1 MTGISDEAR
10 QQHRILSSGTF
21 KIVPDDEFLAMLDRS
36 VRTGK
41 GLRVKFGIDP
51 SSPDIHIGHGVPL
64 RKLRRFQQFGHT
76 AVLIIGD
83 FTGQVGDPTGR
94 SETRNALAEDE
105 VRANAATYVEQA
117 QRILLPE
124 PLEIVWNS
132 QWLGALGTAG
142 LLRLASQMTV
152 ARMLERDDFAK
163 RYASGKPISIVE
175 FMYPLL
181 QGHDSVVVRADVEI
195 GGSDQLFNLLV
206 GRDLQQRDGQSPQV
220 AFTLPLLEGT
230 DGEQKMSKSFG
241 NYVGITDPPE
251 EMYGKLMSVPDRL
264 LGKYL
269 RLTTDLH
276 PDQIDA
282 IEAASAG
289 GGKAAADAKRRLAAE
304 VVTFYHGEGAAEAAA
319 AHFNRVHV
327 DKGLP
332 TDIPS
337 EPIPPSVID
346 AETQWVPLAALI
358 SELGLTA
365 STSEARRLMKQG
377 GVKLDDMPVTD
388 PNAGANL
395 TALVGKV
402 LRVGKRKFVRLLA
415 AP

>member
-10 QQHRILSSGTF
+10 EQYRILASGTF
-21 KIVPDDEFLAMLDRS
+21 KIVPEDEFLAMLDRS
-36 VRTGK
+36 IRTGS

-94 SETRNALAEDE
+94 SETRNALGEDE
-105 VRANAATYVEQA
+105 VLANAATYVEQA

-132 QWLGALGTAG
+132 QWLGALGTGG

-163 RYASGKPISIVE
+163 RYATGKPISIVE

-206 GRDLQQRDGQSPQV
+206 GRDLQQRDGQAPQV

-241 NYVGITDPPE
+241 NYVGITDSPE

-269 RLTTDLH
+269 RLTTDLD
-276 PDQIDA
+276 PNEIEA
-282 IEAASAG
+282 IEGASATG
-289 GGKAAADAKRRLAAE
+289 GQGAADAKRRLAAE
-304 VVTFYHGEGAAEAAA
+304 VTAIYHGQHAAETAA
-319 AHFNRVHV
+319 AHFNRVYV
-327 DKGLP
+327 EKGLP
-332 TDIPS
+332 IDIPS
-337 EPIPPSVID
+337 EPIPASIID
-346 AETQWVPLAALI
+346 AETQWVPLAALMTH
-358 SELGLTA
+358 LGLAA

-377 GVKLDDMPVTD
+377 GVKLDDVPVTD
-388 PNAGANL
+388 PNAGENVAAL
-395 TALVGKV
+395 TGKV
-402 LRVGKRKFVRLLA
+402 LRVGKRKFVRLID
-415 AP
+415 